1 MAKMNNRATFALDD
15 ETISR
20 LKKLSLL
27 WHVSQAEVVRKA
39 VKIADRQIEEKR
51 KEKLSNLY
59 LYHEQNGLDPEAA
72 DAYLLEAAENRA
84 EWRHEK

>member
-15 ETISR
+15 ETVSR

-59 LYHEQNGLDPEAA
+59 LYQEKKGLDPEAA
-72 DAYLLEAAENRA
+72 DAYLLEASENRA